1 MRAGKENPR
10 DSVEE
15 GDFPKF
21 IGQQAAGE
29 GPRGGGW
36 GCNNLKTGGD
46 SGSSSR
52 DLCRGR
58 AWGYLQGFV
67 QSAPHRPG
75 AGGEFE
81 HDGQGKGRSLP
92 LTPTPS
98 PQIRRSIGSATL
110 PAPAQGL
117 ILELLGGMKKCPQFS
132 SGPCPAPK
140 SPRCP
145 MQGEEGQDWLKAP
158 PAEPAHPPLTPSIPR
173 EQQRR
178 QSLPPNP
185 SQGSW
190 GVTRETPPRPL
201 SSCRRDGDEEE
212 DPGPWLRARGRWRCG

>member
-29 GPRGGGW
+29 GAERGGGW

-75 AGGEFE
+75 VGRGVRARGA
-81 HDGQGKGRSLP
+81 GKGKESASDP
-92 LTPTPS
+92 HSQPPNSPS
-98 PQIRRSIGSATL
+98 TGSATL
-110 PAPAQGL
+110 PAPAHGL

-132 SGPCPAPK
+132 SRPCPAPK
-140 SPRCP
+140 SPQVP
-145 MQGEEGQDWLKAP
+145 DAEGQDRLKAP
-158 PAEPAHPPLTPSIPR
+158 LLSPLT
-173 EQQRR
+173 
-178 QSLPPNP
+178 L
-185 SQGSW
+185 
-190 GVTRETPPRPL
+190 L
-201 SSCRRDGDEEE
+201 SCRASPENSRGDSLC
-212 DPGPWLRARGRWRCG
+212 PQIQVRATGG